1 MNQLEKDVHDIK
13 NYVSC
18 IFWVFV
24 GLPVAIIVAG
34 ILLSAFAGALSR

>member
-1 MNQLEKDVHDIK
+1 MNQVEKDIHDIK

-24 GLPVAIIVAG
+24 GIPVVLIILG
-34 ILLSAFAGALSR
+34 ILLSAFAGALS